1 MSSVTDILIGTGV
14 AGGHY
19 LRERGESYSMGYSNK
34 TKDGVAV
41 AQAIGTAAMVAPFM
55 SKMSQGALY
64 SAGAEPIVGQ
74 HGFGFAY
81 MQKELVSEGISVKKK
96 GSADLK
102 FRQKA
107 GIVFGPNSVFMPH
120 SGVQGS
126 VKALNTVS
134 ASMLDTHAAGLGNKL
149 GQGVMKQSILNSIL
163 PVGMTAWFA
172 ADAYASDGMTG
183 LGKYLVADVLG
194 NYYGTEAGLYSAI
207 VTNAGDATKSIAKMA
222 GTKATVV
229 GKTAGGAIIE
239 GGMFQRINPI
249 LGSGMVGRMAPV
261 LGGIAGAT
269 IGMELGATAGSAAS
283 SMIGY
288 DLDDTMSRVG
298 GGFFGAVAGA
308 KFGSYALSSIGR
320 LGLVGAGVMATTAVV
335 SNTMG
340 ALTSG
345 FENINKGRG
354 LNYAGEVAHY
364 FTQNAVTMRE
374 RAMQSIH
381 KSHLNARSAFGQ
393 EASLMHMNRDM
404 FSQYKRAL

>member
-1 MSSVTDILIGTGV
+1 MSSVADILIGSGV
-14 AGGHY
+14 AGGQF
-19 LRERGESYSMGYSNK
+19 LRKRGESYSMGESSKY
-34 TKDGVAV
+34 KDGVAIG
-41 AQAIGTAAMVAPFM
+41 QAVGTAAMIAPFM

-81 MQKELVSEGISVKKK
+81 MQKELVSEGIEGRGGVKY
-96 GSADLK
+96 
-102 FRQKA
+102 RQKG
-107 GIVFGPNSVFMPH
+107 GIVFGPNQVFMPH

-126 VKALNTVS
+126 VKSLAPVS
-134 ASMLDTHAAGLGNKL
+134 AKMLDTHAAGLGSKL
-149 GQGVMKQSILNSIL
+149 GQGVMKQSLLNSVL

-194 NYYGTEAGLYSAI
+194 NYYGTEAGLYSAL
-207 VTNAGDATKSIAKMA
+207 VTDATKGTKSIAEIAK
-222 GTKATVV
+222 TDLRIVKN
-229 GKTAGGAIIE
+229 TAGGEIHA
-239 GGMFQRINPI
+239 GGLFQRINPI
-249 LGSGMVGRMAPV
+249 AGSGMIGRMLPV

-269 IGMELGATAGSAAS
+269 MGMEIGATVGGAAT
-283 SMIGY
+283 SMLGY
-288 DLDDTMSRVG
+288 DLDNTMSRVG

-308 KFGSYALSSIGR
+308 KFGSYALSAIPR
-320 LGLVGAGVMATTAVV
+320 MGLVGVGVMATSAIV

>member
-1 MSSVTDILIGTGV
+1 
-14 AGGHY
+14 
-19 LRERGESYSMGYSNK
+19 MGYSSA
-34 TKDGVAV
+34 TKDGVALG
-41 AQAIGTAAMVAPFM
+41 QAVGTAAMIAPFM

-81 MQKELVSEGISVKKK
+81 MQKELVGGGIERGKK
-96 GSADLK
+96 GGMANIQKVK
-102 FRQKA
+102 FRQKG
-107 GIVFGPNSVFMPH
+107 GIVFGPNNIFMPH

-126 VKALNTVS
+126 VKSLHTVS
-134 ASMLDTHAAGLGNKL
+134 ANMLNTHAAGLGSKI
-149 GQGVMKQSILNSIL
+149 GQGVMKQSLLNSVL

-194 NYYGTEAGLYSAI
+194 NYYGTEAGLYSGMVI
-207 VTNAGDATKSIAKMA
+207 DATKATASIAEMA
-222 GTKATVV
+222 KTDLSAVRA
-229 GKTAGGAIIE
+229 TAGGEIKA
-239 GGMFQRINPI
+239 GGLFQRINPI
-249 LGSGMVGRMAPV
+249 AGSGMVGRMAPV

-283 SMIGY
+283 AMIGY

-298 GGFFGAVAGA
+298 GGFAGAVVGA
-308 KFGSYALSSIGR
+308 KFGSYALSAIPR
-320 LGLVGAGVMATTAVV
+320 LGLVGVGIMATTAVV
-335 SNTMG
+335 SNTMN

-345 FENINKGRG
+345 FENVNKNRG